1 MPKYMRKRAYWFIY
15 PMLTIAFIGI
25 AKYFWVNFNSILLA
39 FSIESNG
46 EQVYTLDNFRTLIG
60 EFAAPGSGMWQYLK
74 NTLAFFLMYIVK
86 TLTSFVVAYF
96 LYRRIW
102 GHRALSVIFYLPCL
116 VSPIILVNVWK
127 KMLESSG
134 VVAMIAE
141 MLGIEYT
148 NPLTSSATAMTTIL
162 IYSFWAGFGVSLL
175 VFVGAMNRIPGEIL
189 EAARIDGCNTV
200 QEFFR
205 IIVPLAWET
214 LSTMLLLTL
223 MSIFTAT
230 GPILYFTRG
239 NFETKTLSFYI
250 FMETYN
256 GTYNYPTAV
265 GMFFTIIALPI
276 VALGRWL
283 MNKVS
288 EVEY

>member
-15 PMLTIAFIGI
+15 PMLIIAFIGI
-25 AKYFWVNFNSILLA
+25 AKYLWINFGSILLA
-39 FSIESNG
+39 FTIESGG
-46 EQVYTLDNFRTLIG
+46 EQVYTLDNFKRLIG
-60 EFAAPGSGMWQYLK
+60 EFSAPGSGLWQYLK
-74 NTLAFFLMYIVK
+74 NTLSFFFMYIAK
-86 TLTSFVVAYF
+86 TLTSFCVAYF
-96 LYRRIW
+96 LYRKIW
-102 GHRALSVIFYLPCL
+102 GHKALTIIFYLPCL
-116 VSPIILVNVWK
+116 ISPIILVNVWK

-134 VVAMIAE
+134 VVAMFAE
-141 MLGIEYT
+141 MLGLEYV
-148 NPLTSSATAMTTIL
+148 NPLTSSGSAMTVIL
-162 IYSFWAGFGVSLL
+162 IYSFWAGFGISLL
-175 VFVGAMNRIPGEIL
+175 VFVGAMNRIPQEVL

-200 QEFFR
+200 QEFFK
-205 IIVPLAWET
+205 IILPLTWET

-239 NFETKTLSFYI
+239 NFATKTLSFYI
-250 FMETYN
+250 FLETYN

-265 GMFFTIIALPI
+265 GMFFTVVALPI

-283 MNKVS
+283 MNRVS

>member
-25 AKYFWVNFNSILLA
+25 AKYLWVNFNSILLA

-46 EQVYTLDNFRTLIG
+46 EQVYTFDNFRTLLG
-60 EFAAPGSGMWQYLK
+60 EFAAPGSGMWQYLS
-74 NTLAFFLMYIVK
+74 NTLSFFLMYTVK
-86 TLTSFVVAYF
+86 TLASFATAYF

-102 GHRALSVIFYLPCL
+102 GHKALSVIFYLPCL
-116 VSPIILVNVWK
+116 ISPIILVNVWK

-134 VVAMIAE
+134 VVALLAE
-141 MLGIEYT
+141 RLGIEYT

-175 VFVGAMNRIPGEIL
+175 VFVGAMNRIPGEVL

-205 IIVPLAWET
+205 IIVPLCWET
-214 LSTMLLLTL
+214 LSTMLLLNL

-265 GMFFTIIALPI
+265 GMFFTIAALPI
-276 VALGRWL
+276 VVLGRWL